1 MLLSGILLN
10 IILMSESHLNVIFLR
25 SFCRM
30 SFFRVPFSGKTFCWL
45 SFWERHSADC
55 HSSECC
61 GIQINSLSQWYHKQ
75 WSLLGALPSDPTF
88 HHFTNLKKYW
98 TQNIPFKKR
107 FYFPKEHF
115 CNKNL
120 QERVTPKFSINR
132 TACIRHQCR
141 KTTVLS
147 CHRCLINSGVEKE
160 QHINTD

>member
-10 IILMSESHLNVIFLR
+10 IILMSVSQLNVIFLR

-61 GIQINSLSQWYHKQ
+61 GIQINSLSQWYRKQ
-75 WSLLGALPSDPTF
+75 WSLLGAPPFDLMF

-98 TQNIPFKKR
+98 TQKHSFFLNVLLSKRSFLQQKSARKSDTNIF
-107 FYFPKEHF
+107 
-115 CNKNL
+115 N
-120 QERVTPKFSINR
+120 Q
-132 TACIRHQCR
+132 
-141 KTTVLS
+141 
-147 CHRCLINSGVEKE
+147 
-160 QHINTD
+160 